1 MKTLIIYAHP
11 NHHSLCHAFLLASQ
25 SGLEQTQ
32 QEYRTID
39 LHQDQ
44 FDPVLI
50 YNKEQRRRDMHKV
63 PELEKYRQSIL
74 WADRIVMIY
83 PIYWGRPP
91 AMILGFIDRIFAS
104 HFAYEDNGKAFAKP
118 LLVGKEAVCISTMK
132 GPTFYPLVWLYNAHQ
147 VLMKKALFGFV
158 GIKKVKFF
166 EFGGVEKTD
175 GRQVKMIQKIQDY
188 FSKAH

>member
-63 PELEKYRQSIL
+63 PELEKYCKEEKIPFKIL
-74 WADRIVMIY
+74 LLIDNA
-83 PIYWGRPP
+83 PAHPP
-91 AMILGFIDRIFAS
+91 ELLQHPNVKVLFMPPNTTPVLQPMDQGVIKNFKS
-104 HFAYEDNGKAFAKP
+104 HYLRHTLSQAIATVDS
-118 LLVGKEAVCISTMK
+118 KEQTLI
-132 GPTFYPLVWLYNAHQ
+132 
-147 VLMKKALFGFV
+147 
-158 GIKKVKFF
+158 
-166 EFGGVEKTD
+166 EF
-175 GRQVKMIQKIQDY
+175 R
-188 FSKAH
+188 